1 MQRLLLSGVC
11 WVARWETQLAR
22 KYWIYL
28 SAIIGLAVIATA
40 LAFNWGYS
48 TGIRESLRISARS
61 DVLQNLNIA
70 RHLHENAHRDALS
83 GVDARI
89 NLSVMEISQLSS
101 KASQGEKAEDSKVL
115 AAVAKFRQ
123 KFPDTSGET
132 GLSPSSDHVRD
143 VLAPY
148 AK

>member
-1 MQRLLLSGVC
+1 MQLP
-11 WVARWETQLAR
+11 R
-22 KYWIYL
+22 KYWIYF
-28 SAIIGLAVIATA
+28 SAIIGFAAIAATV
-40 LAFNWGYS
+40 AFNWGYS
-48 TGIRESLRISARS
+48 AGIRESLGISARS

-70 RHLHENAHRDALS
+70 RHLHENAQRDALS

-101 KASQGEKAEDSKVL
+101 KASPGERAEDSKVL

-123 KFPDTSGET
+123 KFPDTSGDT
-132 GLSPSSDHVRD
+132 GISPSSDHVRD
-143 VLAPY
+143 VLAQY